1 MKNILIVVDKGDIW
15 EVTGTTIQSDDY
27 VVNHDMVYEL
37 PVDEQ
42 GIAMYQYIKAM
53 LSTNQ
58 IQFLKETT
66 GRLIQEDLILIPYDA
81 DMVYREKV
89 IHKGREYLNTRLGIH
104 SIFEFF
110 DYIMLN
116 NTLSAAGFVVTE
128 KNRREKY
135 LEIIDTGDIDL
146 IDSLEQ
152 YLNALD
158 RLNIINGWYRT
169 YKEFEKNIYMADD
182 EEAVDECYKIFVQ
195 IFE

>member
-169 YKEFEKNIYMADD
+169 YKELEKNIYMADD

>member
-1 MKNILIVVDKGDIW
+1 MKNILIIVDKGDIW
-15 EVTGTTIQSDDY
+15 EITGTTIQADDY
-27 VVNHDMVYEL
+27 VVDPDMVYEL

-53 LSTNQ
+53 LPANQ
-58 IQFLKETT
+58 IQFLKDTT
-66 GRLIQEDLILIPYDA
+66 GRLIVEDLILIPYDA
-81 DMVYREKV
+81 NMVYREKV

-110 DYIMLN
+110 DFIMLN
-116 NTLSAAGFVVTE
+116 NTLAAAGFVVTE

-158 RLNIINGWYRT
+158 KLNIINGWYRT
-169 YKEFEKNIYMADD
+169 YKEFEKSVYMADN
-182 EEAVDECYKIFVQ
+182 ELAVDECYKIFVQ